1 MIELNVR
8 FTSSDRFVI
17 KFDDRETDALEF
29 VAPVNDGDRAE
40 MRWYLESYAAH
51 YMMDVD
57 DRRAE
62 RIEAQLPKWGES
74 LFEAIF
80 GDRAAAR
87 MFNDFQDSDGR
98 GKILTI
104 GASHPLILSLP
115 WELLRDPRGTYLLHE
130 NPRIAIRRKF
140 AGVGG
145 GRSAA
150 RVKTKEQLRVLMV
163 VSRPSDAGFLDPRAE
178 GLALLDAIGDVGDR
192 VAVEF
197 LRPATLDKLIDRLE
211 DDRLP
216 AVDIVHFDGHGAF
229 DPDGSLHERAKL
241 SDRGSAMKADATA
254 AANTGYLLFEDSEGK
269 SALIT
274 AETLGDM
281 LHRQRVSAIIL
292 SACQS
297 AAVGGDDALGSVAA
311 RLTQAGMP
319 SVLAMQYSVLAVTAR
334 QLFGKFYGFLLRGQ
348 GVGEELENAR
358 RDLYLN
364 KERGDRPRG
373 KERVILKVQDWFLPA
388 LYQVGND
395 GALFNPHPQPLSQGA
410 RGAIEENPDLLSPS
424 TSGRGARGEGN
435 LREVQDAGFW
445 GRSRELWAIE
455 RAYVRGTRRITISG
469 FGGMGKTYLA
479 EEAGRWLL
487 RTGMFARVCF
497 ISFADF
503 QGVDPVSYAVSVLAT
518 VLDTNL
524 IDGAAVTRAL
534 REQAVL
540 VILDNLETLRSP
552 LTPLEKGGKEE
563 NSDQAPL
570 SKGGRGDQALLD
582 IAKAWSEAGNS
593 RVLLTTRAAD
603 LQHPDYPNQGSLKHI
618 SLPPLQG
625 LSKEDALDY
634 FQRLIKLPPEPQ
646 FGLPPREGLLELFN
660 MLDYHPLSLGL
671 LAGQLKQRRAL
682 EVHREL
688 EQLVA
693 NTPNNPLLA
702 SLNLSVSRLDP
713 QAQEWIKRLG
723 VFQGGAWEVNLLA
736 ITEIVE
742 TELNALR
749 TQLEA
754 TGLIRAE
761 SLSHVGVS
769 VPFLKFHPTLA
780 PAMWSRLTE
789 LEQQQLL
796 SRHRQR
802 YYQLSSYLYS
812 EDVKNPFFARAI
824 AQRELPN
831 LLYAVRGSIAS
842 GEDFAVDFVGGV
854 NRFLDYFGLNQ
865 DRADLTEMVQ
875 HIGGEAGSQT
885 WYLTRSNTGEQ
896 LQNAGCYAEAEA
908 VFDEILTGLG
918 ATPSYERCVTL
929 NRLGRCYEATGQ
941 PKRAAATYRLG
952 LEVAGLLEQSNSVK
966 RQMGNLQ
973 ADLGDVLTAMG
984 DYDLARDSY
993 EASLVIFKELSD
1005 RRGEATTKFQLGTL
1019 ELVQNNLTEAAQ
1031 RYQEALEIFHQLNEP
1046 ASEATVWHQLG
1057 RTFEESRQWEA
1068 AEQYYRQAAQIR
1080 EAQGLIGGKNGAAAT
1095 WNQLAIVSK
1104 SAGKQAE
1111 AEAWYRKA
1119 IDAGKATGDLTGLS
1133 KYLSNLSALLQEFPN
1148 SLNKAQQLAEE
1159 GLAIDKTLDSA
1170 AAQIWKTYELLAQ
1183 ISDQQGDPAKAKEYR
1198 RLSRTARTNFA
1209 GTEYE
1214 LRQHAPLIE
1223 AVAMAVDEAEVRQQ
1237 LEPTLENMIS
1247 RGWQNLIAAIRQI
1260 LNGERDE
1267 DILYEGLDMD
1277 DSQIILAILQQVK
1290 R

>member
-17 KFDDRETDALEF
+17 KFDDRETEALEF
-29 VAPVNDGDRAE
+29 VSPVNDGDRAE

-62 RIEAQLPKWGES
+62 RIEAQLPKWGEA

-87 MFNDFQDSDGR
+87 MFNDFQDERER

-104 GASHPLILSLP
+104 GAEHPLILALP

-130 NPRIAIRRKF
+130 NPRIAIRRRF

-150 RVKTKEQLRVLMV
+150 RVNPKEQLRVLMV

-178 GLALLDAIGDVGDR
+178 GLALLAAIGDVRDR

-197 LRPATLDKLIDRLE
+197 LRPATLDKLIERLE

-229 DPDGSLHERAKL
+229 DPDGRLHERAKMR
-241 SDRGSAMKADATA
+241 DPVAATKADATA
-254 AANTGYLLFEDSEGK
+254 EANTGYLLFEDGDGK

-311 RLTQAGMP
+311 RLTQSGMP

-348 GVGEELENAR
+348 GVGEALENAR
-358 RDLYLN
+358 RDLYLH

-373 KERVILKVQDWFLPA
+373 KERVVLKVQDWFLPA

-395 GALFNPHPQPLSQGA
+395 GALFQVVDPPQPPL
-410 RGAIEENPDLLSPS
+410 E
-424 TSGRGARGEGN
+424 RGEKRESN
-435 LREVQDAGFW
+435 LREVQEAGFW

-524 IDGAAVTRAL
+524 IDGAAATRAL

-540 VILDNLETLRSP
+540 VILDNLETIRSP
-552 LTPLEKGGKEE
+552 LAPLVKGGKEE
-563 NSDQAPL
+563 DSEKAPL

-582 IAKAWSEAGNS
+582 IAKEWSEAGNS

-603 LQHPDYPNQGSLKHI
+603 LQHSDYPNQGSLKHI
-618 SLPPLQG
+618 PLPLRG
-625 LSKEDALDY
+625 LSEGDALDY
-634 FQRLIKLPPEPQ
+634 FQSLIKLPPEPQ
-646 FGLPPREGLLELFN
+646 FGLPPRDGLLELFKL
-660 MLDYHPLSLGL
+660 LDYHPLSLGL

-688 EQLVA
+688 AQLVA
-693 NTPNNPLLA
+693 DTPNNPLLA

-713 QAQEWIKRLG
+713 EAQEWIKRLG
-723 VFQGGAWEVNLLA
+723 VFQGGAFEDDLIA
-736 ITEIVE
+736 ITEIAE
-742 TELNALR
+742 TEWNELR

-754 TGLIRAE
+754 TGLIRAD
-761 SLSHVGVS
+761 SLSHVGVG

-789 LEQQQLL
+789 SEQQQLL

-802 YYQLSSYLYS
+802 YYQLSGYLYV
-812 EDVKNPFFARAI
+812 EDSKSNPKAVRAI

-831 LLYAVRGSIAS
+831 LLYAVRGSIAA
-842 GEDFAVDFVGGV
+842 GEDFAVDFVDSV
-854 NRFLDYFGLNQ
+854 NRFLFVFGLNQ
-865 DRADLTEMVQ
+865 DRADLMERAQ
-875 HIGGEAGSQT
+875 HIGGEVGSQT

-896 LQNAGCYAEAEA
+896 FFNAGRYAEAEA
-908 VFDEILTGLG
+908 VFAEILAGLG
-918 ATPSYERCVTL
+918 ATPSYQRCITL
-929 NRLGRCYEATGQ
+929 GRLGRCYRSIGQ
-941 PKRAAATYRLG
+941 AERAVSQQLQELEELG
-952 LEVAGLLEQSNSVK
+952 KLEQTNSVK
-966 RQMGNLQ
+966 QEAGTVYT
-973 ADLGDVLTAMG
+973 DLANALTDMG
-984 DYDLARDSY
+984 DYDRARESY
-993 EASLVIFKELSD
+993 EASLAIDKELSD
-1005 RRGEATTKFQLGTL
+1005 RRGEAATKFQLGTL

-1031 RYQEALEIFHQLNEP
+1031 RYQEALQIFQHLNEP
-1046 ASEATVWHQLG
+1046 AAEASVWHQLG
-1057 RTFEESRQWEA
+1057 ITFQESRQWEA
-1068 AEQYYRQAAQIR
+1068 AEQHYRQAAQIK
-1080 EAQGLIGGKNGAAAT
+1080 EAQGNLAGAART

-1104 SAGKQAE
+1104 GAGKLTE
-1111 AEAWYRKA
+1111 AEAWYRKGLEFDRQFGTKKDLA
-1119 IDAGKATGDLTGLS
+1119 ID
-1133 KYLSNLSALLQEFPN
+1133 LSNLADLLQQLPN
-1148 SLNKAQQLAEE
+1148 RLNEAQQLAEE
-1159 GLAIDKTLDSA
+1159 SLAIKENLDPA
-1170 AAQIWKTYELLAQ
+1170 AAEIWKTYGLLAQ
-1183 ISDQQGDPAKAKEYR
+1183 ISDKQGDSAKAKDYR
-1198 RLSRTARTNFA
+1198 RLSRTARANFA
-1209 GTEYE
+1209 GTEFE
-1214 LRQHAPLIE
+1214 LRQHAQLIDG
-1223 AVAMAVDEAEVRQQ
+1223 VVRAVDDAKVRQQ
-1237 LEPTLENMIS
+1237 LEPTLENWS
-1247 RGWQNLIAAIRQI
+1247 LNGWQDLIAAIRQI
-1260 LNGERDE
+1260 LNGQRDE
-1267 DILYEGLDMD
+1267 DILCERLESMEYL
-1277 DSQIILAILQQVK
+1277 IVLAILDQVK